1 MQTVHVR
8 VSDAATGR
16 PTPCRLRLTNAEG
29 EYFPPLGRLRE
40 FATGR
45 NQDVG
50 GNLLL
55 GAKAYA
61 YVDGACE
68 VPLPAGT
75 VVAEVSK
82 GPEYTPLRI
91 ETPLAPGKLALRFTL
106 TRWAD
111 LRAEGWY
118 PGDVRAHFLPPHAA
132 LLEGAAEDIAVVNL
146 LAAECAVPGTH
157 GKTYPAVPNLLAFS
171 GQQPAL
177 ETPGHLVVVNTH
189 NSHPLLGSLGLL
201 NCHRVVFPLGFGGPE
216 GRDDWT
222 LADWCDQCH
231 RKGGLVVWTRTWH
244 EAAPFRL
251 GEPLADL
258 LLGKVDAFEVVYF
271 EDSPFDV
278 LPDWYALLD
287 AGMRV
292 PLAGG
297 SGKDGNG
304 IALGSMRTYA
314 RLRPGDEFNYKTWV
328 EAVRAGR
335 TFVTNGPLLT
345 LTADGQDPGAVLTR
359 QAGDVVRVRAEGR
372 SLVPFERLEVLCN
385 GRVVAEAAA
394 SGDPAAA
401 AVEVEVPVG
410 EGGWLAARCRGS
422 ATVPHRPASQRI
434 FAHTS
439 PVWLEA
445 AGRPRRVEPGAA
457 AQLALELHRMVE
469 WARHEARCGTN
480 HERQRLV
487 DVFETARQR
496 LLPV

>member
-8 VSDAATGR
+8 VNDAATGQ

-68 VPLPAGT
+68 VPLPAGV
-75 VVAEVSK
+75 VVAEISK
-82 GPEYTPLRI
+82 GPEYSPLRV
-91 ETPLAPGKLALRFTL
+91 ETQLAPGKLALRFTL
-106 TRWAD
+106 ERWAD
-111 LRAEGWY
+111 LRAEGWNS
-118 PGDVRAHFLPPHAA
+118 GDVRAHFLPPHAA
-132 LLEGAAEDIAVVNL
+132 LLEGAAEDLAVVNL
-146 LAAECAVPGTH
+146 LAAECEVPGTH
-157 GKTYPAVPNLLAFS
+157 GRTYPAVPNLLGFS
-171 GQQPAL
+171 GQRPAL
-177 ETPGHLVVVNTH
+177 ESPGHLVVVNTH
-189 NSHPLLGSLGLL
+189 NTHPVLGSLGLL
-201 NCHRVVFPLGFGGPE
+201 NCHRVVYPLSFGGPN

-244 EAAPFRL
+244 EAAAFRF

-258 LLGKVDAFEVVYF
+258 LLGRVDAFEVVYF

-278 LPDWYALLD
+278 LPDWYTLLD
-287 AGMRV
+287 AGLRV

-297 SGKDGNG
+297 SGKDSNG

-314 RLRPGDEFNYKTWV
+314 RMRPGEEFTYQTWV

-335 TFVTNGPLLT
+335 TFVSNGPLLT
-345 LTADGQDPGAVLTR
+345 LTADGQDPGSVLTR
-359 QAGDVVRVRAEGR
+359 QAGDVVRVRALGR
-372 SLVPFERLEVLCN
+372 GVVPFERLEVLCN

-394 SGDPAAA
+394 SGSPAGAV
-401 AVEVEVPVG
+401 VEVEVPAG
-410 EGGWLAARCRGS
+410 EGGWVAARCRGS
-422 ATVPHRPASQRI
+422 AVVPHRPASQRV

-439 PVWLEA
+439 PVWLEV
-445 AGRPRRVEPGAA
+445 AGRPGHVEPAA
-457 AQLALELHRMVE
+457 AAALARELERMAA
-469 WARHEARCGTN
+469 WTRNDARCDTDQQ
-480 HERQRLV
+480 RQRLAA
-487 DVFETARQR
+487 VFETARQN
-496 LLPV
+496 LLRG